1 LPDELM
7 PYDIHKMDGAY
18 HLLQDLWQKL
28 GKDRHE
34 NAATMTTLF
43 DGWKSEAKEQ
53 AGRLRLVVC

>member
-1 LPDELM
+1 M